1 MGRAYWPTAYCAAV
15 AKVSTLNKRA
25 HHNSLLQRLV
35 ITHIGLSV
43 FIANMPT
50 VDHFNKYPPFPA
62 SVPIADLRCL
72 SFSKLLADEESE
84 SERLFQSCRETGF
97 FLVDLR
103 GTTEG
108 ETMLKHA
115 EIAFDL
121 NKKIFE
127 LDQEELNKHALQ
139 HSVSLF
145 GFVLLRSL

>member
-1 MGRAYWPTAYCAAV
+1 
-15 AKVSTLNKRA
+15 
-25 HHNSLLQRLV
+25 
-35 ITHIGLSV
+35 
-43 FIANMPT
+43 MPT
-50 VDHFNKYPPFPA
+50 VDHFNKYPSFPTD
-62 SVPIADLRCL
+62 VPVADLRCF

-103 GTTEG
+103 GTSEG

-127 LDQEELNKHALQ
+127 LDQEELNKHAIQ
-139 HSVSLF
+139 QCVSFF